1 MASSYRQCIRVRG
14 KIGVYTTTNKQPV
27 FFAQYICYPP
37 HKFRLYNIFDFSTS
51 LLYYKLC
58 GDINCYFKPSS
69 SGLKRY
75 FTIYNHFLVLSCL
88 IYATILSHC
97 LLFVK
102 WLEKY
107 SVANLHSTSAKVL
120 CRWYFITTYSLSCFI

>member
-58 GDINCYFKPSS
+58 GDINRYFKPPSNR
-69 SGLKRY
+69 LKWY
-75 FTIYNHFLVLSCL
+75 FTFYNPFLFDLCYQYITLFNFCQVP
-88 IYATILSHC
+88 YA
-97 LLFVK
+97 
-102 WLEKY
+102 
-107 SVANLHSTSAKVL
+107 
-120 CRWYFITTYSLSCFI
+120 